1 MTNAELQ
8 ALTKQWSLKYF
19 ERPFTHQVIFNP
31 RLKTTGGRYHLD
43 DHHID
48 INPLML
54 TEFDLANLKKVVL
67 HELCHYHLH
76 LAGSGYRHRDREFQ
90 ALLALVGGSRYAPPT
105 SKAKR
110 RAPLRWAYQCQRC
123 GKVIARRRRF
133 NPACYRCG
141 YCGGKIKFTGELK
154 KV

>member
-31 RLKTTGGRYHLD
+31 RLKTTGGRYHL
-43 DHHID
+43 
-48 INPLML
+48 
-54 TEFDLANLKKVVL
+54 
-67 HELCHYHLH
+67 H

-110 RAPLRWAYQCQRC
+110 REPLRWAYQCQRC